1 MTQDLIAYKVLE
13 REPLLIE
20 ECTIPTGA
28 ACGSVY
34 LDQGFENLI
43 RGKLGNKADSIINIK
58 VAAEISNKFD
68 TIKRQF
74 DYTDSEGD
82 PEYEIQLRNAPEM
95 PHIGLEEGYL
105 KIPRYTPF
113 ILQNF

>member
-1 MTQDLIAYKVLE
+1 MNEDLIAYKVLE
-13 REPLLIE
+13 RDPLLIE

-34 LDQGFENLI
+34 LDQGFETLI
-43 RGKLGNKADSIINIK
+43 RNKLGNKADSIITPK
-58 VAAEISNKFD
+58 VAAEINSKFD

-74 DYTDSEGD
+74 DYYDKDGD

-95 PHIGLEEGYL
+95 PHIG
-105 KIPRYTPF
+105 
-113 ILQNF
+113 